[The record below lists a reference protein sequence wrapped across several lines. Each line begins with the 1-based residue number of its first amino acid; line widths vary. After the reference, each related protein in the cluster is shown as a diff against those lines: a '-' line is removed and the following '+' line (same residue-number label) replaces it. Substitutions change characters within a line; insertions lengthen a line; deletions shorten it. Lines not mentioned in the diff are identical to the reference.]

1 MHPNSCLRNLRLIK
15 TMSNKWFFLNTPP
28 PHPTPPHP
36 THPTHPTPPNPTPA
50 FSEIYPIT
58 GRSHGLAAAPGHGQ
72 VALGT
77 KKVAL
82 VRPPQVRVRSRS
94 RYNATFLVPSAT
106 WPWPGAAAASNWER
120 PVTGNAITLDFR
132 KRRGGVGW
140 GVNFG
145 LVGSSFRVSYPT
157 VLDPIKIFVFS
168 NPSRGVCV
176 CGLCQ
181 FSPNLC
187 TIIAPWWENR
197 IRNLLP
203 NLGFHEWPL
212 GFVTR
217 LKNYLLF

>member
-1 MHPNSCLRNLRLIK
+1 ML
-15 TMSNKWFFLNTPP
+15 W
-28 PHPTPPHP
+28 
-36 THPTHPTPPNPTPA
+36 
-50 FSEIYPIT
+50 
-58 GRSHGLAAAPGHGQ
+58 RSHL
-72 VALGT
+72 LG
-77 KKVAL
+77 
-82 VRPPQVRVRSRS
+82 
-94 RYNATFLVPSAT
+94 VPSYWAF
-106 WPWPGAAAASNWER
+106 PWPGGGARPWPSGAWDQESGAGPGPGPDPDLGGRVPRHFLRPQRHLAMAWRRRQAMGTPSNWER

-187 TIIAPWWENR
+187 TIIAPW
-197 IRNLLP
+197 
-203 NLGFHEWPL
+203 
-212 GFVTR
+212 
-217 LKNYLLF
+217 